1 MIFMIFYTFLN
12 ENSKHAEQHEI
23 AYRLLSEGVKRL
35 YGITSRS
42 FEKGEHGKPFF
53 KEYPEIKFNFSH
65 CSGLAVCGIS
75 GGEIGVD
82 AELIRPYNGKVMRR
96 IFSEREQNYI
106 LFSENSERDFFRF
119 WTLKECFG
127 KAIGTGI
134 FSDLKNYSF
143 EISDDIQK
151 NGSSAVAQ
159 TAPKMNLNLLIRIK
173 IKSDFQKPL
182 RIFMKDHFPFGIGKP
197 YFFKQFKLSRR
208 SPHRIIRAEKYI
220 FNAVNIN

>member
-1 MIFMIFYTFLN
+1 MIFYTFLN

-53 KEYPEIKFNFSH
+53 KEYPEIKFNISH

-143 EISDDIQK
+143 EISDDIEKNPQCEKIPDKIFTQK
-151 NGSSAVAQ
+151 
-159 TAPKMNLNLLIRIK
+159 II
-173 IKSDFQKPL
+173 QK
-182 RIFMKDHFPFGIGKP
+182 KWVVSVCAD
-197 YFFKQFKLSRR
+197 
-208 SPHRIIRAEKYI
+208 SPENEFEFIDTDK
-220 FNAVNIN
+220 N

>member
-12 ENSKHAEQHEI
+12 ENSKHAEQHE
-23 AYRLLSEGVKRL
+23 AACGLLSEGVKRL
-35 YGITSRS
+35 YGITSYTLK
-42 FEKGEHGKPFF
+42 KGEHGKPFF
-53 KEYPEIKFNFSH
+53 KEYPDIKFNISH

-96 IFSEREQNYI
+96 IFSESEQNYI

-127 KAIGTGI
+127 KAIGVGI

-143 EISDDIQK
+143 EISDDIEKNPKCEKIPDKIFTQK
-151 NGSSAVAQ
+151 
-159 TAPKMNLNLLIRIK
+159 II
-173 IKSDFQKPL
+173 QKKWVVSVCADRPENEFEF
-182 RIFMKDHFPFGIGKP
+182 IDTDK
-197 YFFKQFKLSRR
+197 
-208 SPHRIIRAEKYI
+208 
-220 FNAVNIN
+220 N

>member
-1 MIFMIFYTFLN
+1 MIFYTFLN
-12 ENSKHAEQHEI
+12 ENSKHTEQHEI

-53 KEYPEIKFNFSH
+53 KEYPDIKFNISH

-75 GGEIGVD
+75 KSEIGVD
-82 AELIRPYNGKVMRR
+82 AELIRPYNGKVMKR

-143 EISDDIQK
+143 EISDDIEKNPQCEKIPDKIFTQK
-151 NGSSAVAQ
+151 
-159 TAPKMNLNLLIRIK
+159 II
-173 IKSDFQKPL
+173 QKKWVVSVCTDRPENEFEF
-182 RIFMKDHFPFGIGKP
+182 IDTDK
-197 YFFKQFKLSRR
+197 
-208 SPHRIIRAEKYI
+208 
-220 FNAVNIN
+220 N